1 MYKCI
6 DISKAIEIDKISGR
20 FLKNGA
26 NILAKPIAEIC
37 NTSIFSG
44 LFPSY
49 CKIAKLKFLYK
60 KGPKPLLKMLDPF
73 LSYH

>member
-37 NTSIFSG
+37 NTSIFQGFSQV
-44 LFPSY
+44 
-49 CKIAKLKFLYK
+49 IAKLLN
-60 KGPKPLLKMLDPF
+60 
-73 LSYH
+73 